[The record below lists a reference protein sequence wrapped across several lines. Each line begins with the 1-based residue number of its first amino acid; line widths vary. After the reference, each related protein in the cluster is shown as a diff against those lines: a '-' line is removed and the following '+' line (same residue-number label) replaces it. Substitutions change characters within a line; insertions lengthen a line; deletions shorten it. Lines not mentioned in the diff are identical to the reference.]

1 MSHPRPS
8 RQLFV
13 SARDLNSPF
22 GSVYDKDTG
31 TVRNFY
37 CTVVS
42 PSRQSFR
49 DITDLLQIDYL
60 VVGHAVLSLSLQVS
74 SIPVQHNPFRV
85 VFATLPRS
93 LASYSRLE
101 PFVCFFNSSLAS
113 LLVLLARLYSHTR
126 WLPVPP
132 LFPSLLPR
140 QSRALSHEFSRTHF
154 RTRSART
161 SISCNDSCIRYGKH
175 RQGKYHERAVL
186 CAASKPARTAGLGW
200 RVNSGTRRREESFG
214 SVSQF
219 MSTGM
224 RASEGSSVR
233 LIERRGVDKA
243 VEAGVPRRDRARNE
257 PW

>member
-161 SISCNDSCIRYGKH
+161 SISCNDSCIRYGKQ
-175 RQGKYHERAVL
+175 RQGKYHERA
-186 CAASKPARTAGLGW
+186 A
-200 RVNSGTRRREESFG
+200 
-214 SVSQF
+214 
-219 MSTGM
+219 M
-224 RASEGSSVR
+224 RCE
-233 LIERRGVDKA
+233 
-243 VEAGVPRRDRARNE
+243 
-257 PW
+257 